1 MNFSAPFILRPVG
14 TTLMAMGLFLVG
26 AVAYGFLPVAS
37 LPAVDFPTIR
47 ILATRPGADPATM
60 ASSVAAPLERR
71 LSTIAGVTELTSV
84 NSLGQS
90 QITVQFDASRKVDF
104 AARDVQAA
112 LNAAATDL
120 PGDLPSLPTFRK
132 VNPAAA
138 PVLIL
143 ALTSDTLA
151 PSAIY
156 DLADSLIVQRISQLD
171 GVGDVTV
178 SGSEQPTVR
187 VQLDNARIAS
197 MGLSLDA
204 VRTAIVAANA
214 HAAIGSFEGAIQM
227 QTIGVD
233 DQLVQPEDYG
243 KILIKNA
250 NGRFIRLRDI
260 ATVGPGVRNIRS
272 SASFNG
278 KPAVILQITKQAT
291 ANVIATVDRV
301 KALLPELRAF
311 LPAGLDISVLTDQT
325 LTIRNSVFEVQKTLL
340 ISIVLVMLVVFLFM
354 HGATAVFAAGMTVP
368 LTLAGTMAAMW
379 LVGFTIDNL
388 SLMAITISVG
398 FVVDDAIVMI
408 ENIHRNMQKG
418 LKPLQAALAGSRQIG
433 FTILSISLSLI
444 AAFLPLMFA
453 GGLAGKI
460 LREFSLTLAFA
471 VLISTFISLSVTP
484 MICGR
489 FMKLEQGAPGWTA
502 HIIDSGLAALIR
514 GYRKTLW
521 PVLHHP
527 LLAGL
532 VTLAAIVLTVTL
544 IIQSPKSLF
553 SQDDSGLIFGTTEA
567 AADVSFPAMMDLQRK
582 AAEILRADPA
592 IASVASFIGSTGPLA
607 GSINQGRLF
616 IGVNP
621 DMLKTTKSTDI
632 VNRLRPKLAALVGI
646 QVYLTP
652 SLSIRTGARSGKSLY
667 QFTLWDPDVAELETA
682 IPQVLS
688 AFRKVPGVID
698 LSSDQD
704 SGGLQANVVIDREAA
719 ARFGISV
726 QDIDTAL
733 GNAFSQKQ
741 ISTIYGDRNQYRVI
755 FEIPTQRQR
764 NPEDISDIFVP
775 SSFGAQVPL
784 SSLAHIERTTTPLA
798 INHQGPFPAVTFS
811 YDLAPGFNLNDVSS
825 AMAAAVSGLH
835 LSDSLHADLAGDA
848 LAASQGSGGTGL
860 LIVTALLA
868 VYIILGILYESL
880 LHPVTILSTLP
891 SAGLGALIALRVTGM
906 DLSLVAMIG
915 IIMLIGIVKKNGIM
929 LVDFA
934 IVAERERGLPP
945 DQAIFEACLER
956 FRPILMT
963 TLAALLGAV
972 PLAMSTGAGS
982 ALRQPLGVTIVGGL
996 FLSQLLTLY
1005 TTPIIYLGLANL
1017 SRWNKMRQKSALDP
1031 NIRSSEGEIPPVLYS

>member
-1 MNFSAPFILRPVG
+1 MNISAPFILRPVG
-14 TTLMAMGLFLVG
+14 TTLMAIGLFLVG

-47 ILATRPGADPATM
+47 ISATRPGADPATM
-60 ASSVAAPLERR
+60 AASVAAPIERR
-71 LSTIAGVTELTSV
+71 LSAISGVTELTSV

-90 QITVQFDASRKVDF
+90 QITIQFDASRKVDF

-143 ALTSDTLA
+143 ALTSDSLA

-156 DLADSLIVQRISQLD
+156 DLADTLIVQRISQLD
-171 GVGDVTV
+171 GVGDVSV
-178 SGSEQPTVR
+178 SGSEQPAVR
-187 VQLDNARIAS
+187 VQIDGARVAA

-204 VRTAIVAANA
+204 VRAAIVAANA
-214 HAAIGSFEGAIQM
+214 HAAIGSIEGPLQM

-233 DQLVQPEDYG
+233 DQLVSHDDYR
-243 KILIKNA
+243 KILIPGKN
-250 NGRFIRLRDI
+250 GTFIRLGDVASI
-260 ATVGPGVRNIRS
+260 GPGVRNVRS

-291 ANVIATVDRV
+291 ANVIETVDRV
-301 KALLPELRAF
+301 KALMPELARF
-311 LPAGLDISVLTDQT
+311 LPAGLDISILTDQT
-325 LTIRNSVFEVQKTLL
+325 RTIRNSVFEVQKTLL

-354 HGATAVFAAGMTVP
+354 RGATAVFAAGITVP

-398 FVVDDAIVMI
+398 FVVDDAIVMM
-408 ENIHRNMQKG
+408 ENIHRNLEKG
-418 LKPLQAALAGSRQIG
+418 LKPLQAALAGARQIG
-433 FTILSISLSLI
+433 FTIVSISLSLI

-453 GGLAGKI
+453 DGLAGKI

-471 VLISTFISLSVTP
+471 VLVSTFVSLTVTP
-484 MICGR
+484 MVCGR
-489 FMKLEQGAPGWTA
+489 FMRLEQGASGRMARTVDA
-502 HIIDSGLAALIR
+502 GLAALIR

-527 LLAGL
+527 WLAGL
-532 VTLAAIVLTVTL
+532 ATVAAVVLTVAL
-544 IIQSPKSLF
+544 IVQSPKSLF

-567 AADVSFPAMMDLQRK
+567 AADVSYPAMLDLQGK
-582 AAEILRADPA
+582 AAEIVRADPA
-592 IASVASFIGSTGPLA
+592 VASVASFIGSSGPLA

-616 IGVNP
+616 IGVDP
-621 DMLKTTKSTDI
+621 QALKTTKSADI
-632 VNRLRPKLAALVGI
+632 INRLRPKLAALVGI

-667 QFTLWDPDVAELETA
+667 QFTLWDPDVGELEAA
-682 IPQVLS
+682 IPQVLA
-688 AFRKVPGVID
+688 AFRHVPGVVD
-698 LSSDQD
+698 LSSDRD
-704 SGGLQANVVIDREAA
+704 SGGLQANVVIDRAAA
-719 ARFGISV
+719 ARFGVAV

-733 GNAFSQKQ
+733 GNAFGQKQ

-755 FEIPTQRQR
+755 FELPSQRQR
-764 NPEDISDIFVP
+764 SPEDITDIFVP
-775 SSFGAQVPL
+775 SASGVQVPL
-784 SSLAHIERTTTPLA
+784 SALAKIERSTTALS

-811 YDLAPGFNLNDVSS
+811 YDLAPDFNLNDVSA
-825 AMAAAVSGLH
+825 AMARAVADLH
-835 LSDSLHADLAGDA
+835 LPDGLHADLAGDA
-848 LAASQGSGGTGL
+848 LASAQGSGSTGL

-880 LHPVTILSTLP
+880 LHPITILSTLP
-891 SAGLGALIALRVTGM
+891 SAGLGALIALRVAGM

-934 IVAERERGLPP
+934 IVAERERGLAP
-945 DQAIFEACLER
+945 DEAIFEACLER

-963 TLAALLGAV
+963 TMAALLGAV
-972 PLAMSTGAGS
+972 PLAVSTGAGS

-996 FLSQLLTLY
+996 VLSQLLTLY

-1017 SRWNKMRQKSALDP
+1017 SRWNRRRKSLRRQGPALAAGSGP
-1031 NIRSSEGEIPPVLYS
+1031 

>member
-1 MNFSAPFILRPVG
+1 MNISAPFILRPVG
-14 TTLMAMGLFLVG
+14 TTLMAIGLFLVG

-47 ILATRPGADPATM
+47 ISATRPGADPATM
-60 ASSVAAPLERR
+60 AASVAAPIERR
-71 LSTIAGVTELTSV
+71 LSAISGVTELTSV

-90 QITVQFDASRKVDF
+90 QITIQFDASRKVDF

-143 ALTSDTLA
+143 ALTSDSLA

-156 DLADSLIVQRISQLD
+156 DLADTLIVQRISQLD
-171 GVGDVTV
+171 GVGDVSV
-178 SGSEQPTVR
+178 SGSEQPAVR
-187 VQLDNARIAS
+187 VQIDGARVAA

-204 VRTAIVAANA
+204 VRAAIVAANA
-214 HAAIGSFEGAIQM
+214 HAAIGSIEGPLQM

-233 DQLVQPEDYG
+233 DQLVSPQDYR
-243 KILIKNA
+243 KILIPGKN
-250 NGRFIRLRDI
+250 GTFIRLGDV
-260 ATVGPGVRNIRS
+260 ASVGPGVRNVRS

-291 ANVIATVDRV
+291 ANVIETVDRV
-301 KALLPELRAF
+301 KALMPELARF
-311 LPAGLDISVLTDQT
+311 LPAGLDISILTDQT
-325 LTIRNSVFEVQKTLL
+325 RTIRNSVFEVQKTLL

-354 HGATAVFAAGMTVP
+354 RGATAVFAAGITVP

-398 FVVDDAIVMI
+398 FVVDDAIVMM
-408 ENIHRNMQKG
+408 ENIHRNLEKG
-418 LKPLQAALAGSRQIG
+418 LKPLQAALAGARQIG
-433 FTILSISLSLI
+433 FTIVSISLSLI

-453 GGLAGKI
+453 DGLAGKI

-471 VLISTFISLSVTP
+471 VLVSTFVSLTVTP
-484 MICGR
+484 MVCGR
-489 FMKLEQGAPGWTA
+489 FMRLEQGASGWMARTVDA
-502 HIIDSGLAALIR
+502 GLAALIR

-527 LLAGL
+527 WLAGL
-532 VTLAAIVLTVTL
+532 ATVAAVVLTVAL
-544 IIQSPKSLF
+544 IVQSPKSLF

-567 AADVSFPAMMDLQRK
+567 AADVSYPAMLDLQGK
-582 AAEILRADPA
+582 AVEIVRADPA
-592 IASVASFIGSTGPLA
+592 VASVASFIGSSGPLA

-616 IGVNP
+616 IGVDP
-621 DMLKTTKSTDI
+621 QALKTTKSADI
-632 VNRLRPKLAALVGI
+632 INRLRPKLAALVGI

-667 QFTLWDPDVAELETA
+667 QFTLWDPDVGELEAA
-682 IPQVLS
+682 IPQVLA
-688 AFRKVPGVID
+688 AFRHVPGVVD
-698 LSSDQD
+698 LSSDRD
-704 SGGLQANVVIDREAA
+704 SGGLQANVVIDRAAA
-719 ARFGISV
+719 ARFGVAV

-733 GNAFSQKQ
+733 GNAFGQKQ

-755 FEIPTQRQR
+755 FELPSQRQR
-764 NPEDISDIFVP
+764 SPEDITDIFVP
-775 SSFGAQVPL
+775 STSGVQVPL
-784 SSLAHIERTTTPLA
+784 SALAKIERSTTALS

-811 YDLAPGFNLNDVSS
+811 YDLAPGFNLNDVSA
-825 AMAAAVSGLH
+825 AMAKAVADLH
-835 LSDSLHADLAGDA
+835 LPDGLHADLAGDA
-848 LAASQGSGGTGL
+848 LASAQGSGSTGL

-880 LHPVTILSTLP
+880 LHPITILSTLP
-891 SAGLGALIALRVTGM
+891 SAGLGALIALRVAGM

-934 IVAERERGLPP
+934 IVAERERGLAP
-945 DQAIFEACLER
+945 DEAIFEACLER

-963 TLAALLGAV
+963 TMAALLGAV
-972 PLAMSTGAGS
+972 PLAVSTGAGS

-996 FLSQLLTLY
+996 VLSQLLTLY

-1017 SRWNKMRQKSALDP
+1017 SRWNRRRKSLRRQGPALAAGSGP
-1031 NIRSSEGEIPPVLYS
+1031 